1 MGAITHRFRSSSAP
15 RVTGSKKSS
24 VGSVAISTCNFFLP
38 TLCERRA
45 SARAPFV
52 ILTGARGAKSIG
64 SRAAARFIIYVI
76 LSCSGS
82 DLGADWVHDMR
93 MANRPIKSAERTIA
107 LFELFSATERPLS
120 TGEVSKA
127 LLIPQSST
135 TMLLRNLCSIGYLD
149 FDRATRLYKPTIRI
163 LLLSSWMTRRFSETG
178 QIASALDAL
187 YERTREVVI
196 LSIQNNARM
205 QTILMRGADRAGTQF
220 DVPND
225 DGERHIRIR
234 SGLFASLTCS
244 AMGRAVLSLKS
255 NREIRSWTRRANAEA
270 DSPRLR
276 IPEREML
283 EVTDIVRQKGYAET
297 QG

>member
-1 MGAITHRFRSSSAP
+1 
-15 RVTGSKKSS
+15 
-24 VGSVAISTCNFFLP
+24 
-38 TLCERRA
+38 
-45 SARAPFV
+45 
-52 ILTGARGAKSIG
+52 
-64 SRAAARFIIYVI
+64 
-76 LSCSGS
+76 
-82 DLGADWVHDMR
+82 
-93 MANRPIKSAERTIA
+93 
-107 LFELFSATERPLS
+107 
-120 TGEVSKA
+120 
-127 LLIPQSST
+127 
-135 TMLLRNLCSIGYLD
+135 MLLRNLCSIGYLD

-297 QG
+297 QGVFRPGLGALAIAMPSPMDTTPLAISVSMPVGRLASKHDLVLDALFAFRDQFTRAHRD